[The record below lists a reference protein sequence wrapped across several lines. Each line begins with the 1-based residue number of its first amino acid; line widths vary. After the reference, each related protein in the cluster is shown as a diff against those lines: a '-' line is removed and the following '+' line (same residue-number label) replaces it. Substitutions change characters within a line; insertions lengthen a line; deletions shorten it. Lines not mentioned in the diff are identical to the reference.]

1 MSWTVAVGVDTHK
14 HVHAVVVLDRLGR
27 ELGRRLL
34 AVSASGYLE
43 LLEWVRSLGVPA
55 FAIEGTGCYGAG
67 LTRLLLAEGL
77 VVFEVE
83 RPGRQERRKGKS
95 DLLDAERAARRL
107 LAGDGL
113 AVPRASGGEQREL
126 LRALLVER
134 SGAERART
142 AALNQLQALV
152 VTAPAGLRERLDG
165 LRGERLGQRVVR
177 LRSNEPLAPVL
188 RRLGQRIGQLSDELA
203 RVDQELA
210 AILRPLAPEL
220 LDEYGVGPFVAAQL
234 IVSSADPT
242 RMRSEPSFASLSGT
256 NPIPA
261 SSGQHQRHRLN
272 RGGDRQL
279 NRALHVTALT
289 RIRGHQETR
298 DYYQRLQDRGKS
310 KREAIRCIKRTLA
323 RRFYRLLTTN
333 PQLAHASTRQT

>member
-14 HVHAVVVLDRLGR
+14 QAHAVVVLDRLGS
-27 ELGRRLL
+27 ELGRRVV
-34 AVSASGYLE
+34 AASSSGYLE
-43 LLEWVRSLGVPA
+43 LLEWARSFGQPA
-55 FAIEGTGCYGAG
+55 FAVEGTGSYGAG
-67 LTRLLLAEGL
+67 LTRLLLAERL

-83 RPGRQERRKGKS
+83 RPRRQERRKGKS

-142 AALNQLQALV
+142 AVLNQLQALV

-165 LRGERLGQRVVR
+165 LGGEQLARRAGR
-177 LRSNEPLAPVL
+177 LRGSEPLAPVL
-188 RRLGQRIGQLSDELA
+188 RRLGQRAGQLADELA
-203 RVDQELA
+203 LVDQQLS

-234 IVSSADPT
+234 IVSSADPA

-256 NPIPA
+256 SPIPA
-261 SSGQHQRHRLN
+261 SSGQTQRHRLN
-272 RGGDRQL
+272 PGGDRQL
-279 NRALHVTALT
+279 NRAIHIVALT

-310 KREAIRCIKRTLA
+310 KREAIRCVKRALA
-323 RRFYRLLTTN
+323 RRFYRLLTAN
-333 PQLAHASTRQT
+333 PQLANAST